1 MDDDNLIY
9 VKFRYTFDDNEQQA
23 EAAMPKISE
32 LLGIL
37 TMDQRSHQSRV
48 KYITI
53 GVEQL
58 DKCGEGTKKHIHMHM
73 LIDDKL
79 ASMRKRLQRYF
90 KSVDEKRK
98 GNVLYSLTEEEDVKD
113 PIRFFRYVFKQLGSV
128 AYPLENRL
136 LVNHQVYPPDF
147 DKTLQCSIAYEE
159 WLRDCEFNMKKKS
172 DALKP
177 STKDMLFEYLDKI
190 NETVGKFKTDV
201 EILTFI
207 LQYYMQEEKSANKA
221 TIMGYLNTA
230 ILRYGLMTPQQMAEA
245 WLKG

>member
-9 VKFRYTFDDNEQQA
+9 VKFRYTFNDDEQHA

-32 LLGIL
+32 LLGTL
-37 TMDQRSHQSRV
+37 TMDQRSHQSSV

-53 GVEQL
+53 GVEQY
-58 DKCGEGTKKHIHMHM
+58 DKCGENTKKHVHMHM
-73 LIDDKL
+73 LVDDRVDR
-79 ASMRKRLQRYF
+79 MRRRVQRYF
-90 KSVDEKRK
+90 VAQKEKRK

-113 PIRFFRYVFKQLGSV
+113 IVRFFRYVFKQSGCAV
-128 AYPLENRL
+128 QPLENRL
-136 LVNHQVYPPDF
+136 LVNHQVFPPDF
-147 DKTLQCSIAYEE
+147 DKKLQCSIAYEE
-159 WLRDCEFNMKKKS
+159 WLRDCEFNMKKKN

-190 NETVGKFKTDV
+190 NETVGKFKTKV

-207 LQYYMQEEKSANKA
+207 LQYYMQEEKSANQA

-230 ILRYGLMTPQQMAEA
+230 VLRYGLMTPQQMAES
-245 WLKG
+245 WLK

>member
-1 MDDDNLIY
+1 MDEDNHIY
-9 VKFRYTFDDNEQQA
+9 VKFRYTFNEDEQHA

-32 LLGIL
+32 LLGII
-37 TMDQRSHQSRV
+37 TTDQRSYHSRV

-58 DKCGEGTKKHIHMHM
+58 DKCGENTKKHMHIHM

-90 KSVDEKRK
+90 ISVDEKRK

-113 PIRFFRYVFKQLGSV
+113 PVRFFRYVFKQSGNT
-128 AYPLENRL
+128 AYPLENRIL
-136 LVNHQVYPPDF
+136 CKHQIYPPDF
-147 DKTLQCSIAYEE
+147 DVRLQCTIAYEE
-159 WLRDCEFNMKKKS
+159 WMRDCEFNTKKKN

-190 NETVGKFKTDV
+190 NDTVGKFKTKI
-201 EILTFI
+201 EILTAI
-207 LQYYMQEEKSANKA
+207 LQYYMQEEKSANQA

-230 ILRYGLMTPQQMAEA
+230 LLRYGLMTPEQMAEL
-245 WLKG
+245 WLK